1 MKSNRQRAEEILR
14 QLAGIGVEELVLC
27 PGSRNSPLVLAAE
40 SGGSFRLW
48 THFEERSAAF
58 FAVGRMMRDAKPVAV
73 ITTSGTAAAEL
84 LPAAIEAYYN
94 ALPLILVTADR
105 PENYRGTGSPQA
117 IEQKGLFGVYAEE
130 SIQGWSR
137 NKPLH
142 LNIPFEEPLTDATF
156 S

>member
-1 MKSNRQRAEEILR
+1 MNSNRQRAEEVLR
-14 QLAGIGVEELVLC
+14 QLTGVGVQELVLC

-40 SGGSFRLW
+40 VSGSFRLW

-58 FAVGRMMRDAKPVAV
+58 FAVGRMMRNAKPVAV

-84 LPAAIEAYYN
+84 FPATIEAYYN

-105 PENYRGTGSPQA
+105 PHNYRGTGSPQA
-117 IEQKGLFGVYAEE
+117 IEQEGLFGIYAES
-130 SIQGWSR
+130 SIQNWKKE
-137 NKPLH
+137 KPLH
-142 LNIPFEEPLTDATF
+142 LNIPFEEPLPNATF